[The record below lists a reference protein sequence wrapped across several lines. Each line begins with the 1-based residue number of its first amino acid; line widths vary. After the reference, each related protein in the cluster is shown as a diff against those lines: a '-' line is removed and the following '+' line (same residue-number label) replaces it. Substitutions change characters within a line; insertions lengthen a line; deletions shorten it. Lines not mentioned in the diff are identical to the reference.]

1 MIENIRDEIQ
11 EDKSILHPTAQILD
25 PHKFVKEILT
35 HDIIEKIETASN
47 KERDPNKNSEQFQ
60 LDYFEDFFISGD

>member
-1 MIENIRDEIQ
+1 MIDNFRDELQ

-35 HDIIEKIETASN
+35 QDILEKIEIGSI
-47 KERDPNKNSEQFQ
+47 DPDLDKNSEQFQ
-60 LDYFEDFFISGD
+60 LEYFEDFFISGE